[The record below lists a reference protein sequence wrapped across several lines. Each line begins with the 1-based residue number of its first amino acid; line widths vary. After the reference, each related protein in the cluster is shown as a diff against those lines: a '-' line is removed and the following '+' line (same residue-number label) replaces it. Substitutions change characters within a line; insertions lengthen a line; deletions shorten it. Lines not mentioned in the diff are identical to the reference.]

1 MAPISTVDT
10 LEEIGRLLAL
20 ATDEVARQPGDTTS
34 ILTYLI
40 TAHKLSLTERAKLA
54 GVQRAAVLMAQ
65 PLATE
70 TMQ

>member
-1 MAPISTVDT
+1 MAPLSTVDT

-20 ATDEVARQPGDTTS
+20 ATDEVARPAFNTTS
-34 ILTYLI
+34 VLTYLI

-54 GVQRAAVLMAQ
+54 GVQRQALLMAQ